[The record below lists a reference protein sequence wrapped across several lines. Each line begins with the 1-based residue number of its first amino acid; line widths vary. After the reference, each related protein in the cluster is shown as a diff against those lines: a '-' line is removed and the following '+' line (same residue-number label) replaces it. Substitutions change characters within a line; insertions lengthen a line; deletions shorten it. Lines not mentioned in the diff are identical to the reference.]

1 MGPTILQQDNQSTI
15 RLLKK
20 GRSTSKRSRHIDIRY
35 FWLSDRE
42 KSGEIQIQYE
52 PTEDMLADVL
62 TKPLQGARFVA
73 LRDRLFGKTSEG
85 CYVIC

>member
-1 MGPTILQQDNQSTI
+1 M

-35 FWLSDRE
+35 FWLADRE
-42 KSGEIQIQYE
+42 KNGEILIQYE

-62 TKPLQGARFVA
+62 TKPLQGARFIA
-73 LRDRLFGKTSEG
+73 LRDRLLGKTTMG